1 MTVKS
6 IAADII
12 VSTFFFFITM
22 YGTIMGGSGQ
32 IKAGGGDINQAMG
45 VAPTEANPS
54 GEQLEM
60 PQK

>member
-12 VSTFFFFITM
+12 VSTFFFFLTT

-32 IKAGGGDINQAMG
+32 MKVGGGADINQAMG
-45 VAPTEANPS
+45 VAPT
-54 GEQLEM
+54 
-60 PQK
+60 

>member
-45 VAPTEANPS
+45 VAPTEVSPS
-54 GEQLEM
+54 G
-60 PQK
+60 

>member
-12 VSTFFFFITM
+12 ISTLFFFLTT

-32 IKAGGGDINQAMG
+32 MKISQETDVNQAMG
-45 VAPTEANPS
+45 VAPTNPNS
-54 GEQLEM
+54 GENL
-60 PQK
+60 

>member
-12 VSTFFFFITM
+12 ISTFFFFLTT

-32 IKAGGGDINQAMG
+32 MKINQATDVNQAMG
-45 VAPTEANPS
+45 VAPTDPNS
-54 GEQLEM
+54 GEHL
-60 PQK
+60 